1 MLQALSKA
9 TFSVLAGSN
18 LLKKAASRYGM
29 RRPQSFARRFVA
41 GETMQE
47 LVHAVR
53 ALEAQGLTTTLDHLG
68 ERVTDRQA
76 AQAAAQEYGEI
87 IRMAAEAG
95 ISRNLSVKL
104 TQIGLDIDRATC
116 IDNLRRVLEAAREVD
131 GFVRIDMEDSSYTD
145 DTLDTFETL
154 WKIGYTNVGV
164 VIQSCL
170 RRSPED
176 VKRVNRLGARVRL
189 VKGAYSEPR
198 DVAYHRKQDVDE
210 AFLALME
217 VLLTEGTYPAIAT
230 HDPALIDATRAF
242 VAANNVPKTAFEF
255 QMLFGLRRD
264 LRRQLLADGYP
275 VRIYVPF
282 GREWFPYFMR
292 RLGERPANVG
302 FVMRSLVR
310 EEVDAGTRPPLENAA
325 GQPSDS

>member
-9 TFSVLAGSN
+9 FFSMLAGSV
-18 LLKKAASRYGM
+18 LLKKIASRYGM

-41 GETMQE
+41 GETMDE
-47 LVHAVR
+47 LIVAAR
-53 ALEAQGLTTTLDHLG
+53 ALEAQGLVTTIDHLG
-68 ERVTDRQA
+68 ERVA
-76 AQAAAQEYGEI
+76 APEAALAATLEYAEVI
-87 IRMAAEAG
+87 KAAAEAG

-116 IDNLRRVLEAAREVD
+116 IDNLRRVLEVAREVD

-145 DTLDTFETL
+145 ETLDVFETL
-154 WKIGYTNVGV
+154 WKIGYTNMGV

-176 VKRVNRLGARVRL
+176 VKRVNRLGARIRL

-198 DVAYHRKQDVDE
+198 DVAYHRKQDVDA
-210 AFLALME
+210 AFVALME
-217 VLLTEGTYPAIAT
+217 VLLLEGHYPAIAT
-230 HDPALIDATRAF
+230 HDPAIIAATRAF
-242 VAANNVPKTAFEF
+242 AASKQLPRSAFEF
-255 QMLFGLRRD
+255 QLLYGLRRD
-264 LRRQLLADGYP
+264 LRRALLAEGYP

-292 RLGERPANVG
+292 RLGERPANVT
-302 FVMRSLVR
+302 FVLKSLVR
-310 EEVDAGTRPPLENAA
+310 EEGDPPRLPA
-325 GQPSDS
+325 P